1 MDVITPLVTH
11 LGVLGAL
18 VWYMYYTTA
27 VTLPNLTVKHTEE
40 YNKLSSE
47 HQEAIERITSNFT
60 STLKDEREIRR
71 AELEALRVWINNEA
85 ACRYNKDH
93 P

>member
-47 HQEAIERITSNFT
+47 HQEAIERIASN
-60 STLKDEREIRR
+60 S
-71 AELEALRVWINNEA
+71 ALRVWIKNEA